1 METVFFVTAGA
12 IQCGLEYA
20 NVTMKEIISLNLGEQ
35 GTRVGSQ
42 FWRMI
47 SAEHGLSEG
56 GQLGCSSQNQV
67 NRIGVFW
74 EEQCCHELFELFK
87 YLNSW
92 DRIVVFN
99 IHIHWI
105 CNFRIVSDY

>member
-1 METVFFVTAGA
+1 M
-12 IQCGLEYA
+12 
-20 NVTMKEIISLNLGEQ
+20 NLGEQ

-42 FWRMI
+42 FWGMI

-56 GQLGCSSQNQV
+56 GQLGCSSQHQV
-67 NRIGVFW
+67 DRIGVFW

-92 DRIVVFN
+92 DRIVVFLF
-99 IHIHWI
+99 IFIGFAI
-105 CNFRIVSDY
+105 SE